1 MKLLNNVPNGWCFAV
16 MLLTVAAVFVCSG
29 TGCTR
34 QEQAGPPEKIT
45 IAYSSI
51 PHTALFHIAFA
62 KGFFSAEGLDVTA
75 QPHEFGKLAL
85 NSLLEG
91 KADLATPADTPIMFA
106 VTGGK
111 SIYVIAMIA
120 TSNKATAIIA
130 RKDRGIIVP
139 SDLRGKRIGIVR
151 RTTAEFFMDS
161 FLSTRGIDRKEVK
174 VVDLTPNEMPN
185 ALARGRVDA
194 VSTWNPVLKNAQK
207 ALGDN
212 AIVFYDENIYSDI
225 FCIAAWQEFV
235 KKHPEA
241 VRKVLRA
248 LIRAEAFMKQ
258 NHEESRRLIAEFI
271 KVDETILDELWNSFD
286 FRVTLDQTLVVS
298 LEDQT
303 RWALRNKLIDGTAM
317 PNYLDFIYFDGLNSV
332 KPEAVKIIR

>member
-1 MKLLNNVPNGWCFAV
+1 MSNLKAHSRISILAFAA
-16 MLLTVAAVFVCSG
+16 LVAIVFSG
-29 TGCTR
+29 TGCKR

-45 IAYSSI
+45 IAYATL
-51 PHTALFHIAFA
+51 PHASLYHIAFA
-62 KGFFSAEGLDVTA
+62 KGFFSAEGLDVTP
-75 QPHEFGKLAL
+75 QSHEFGKPAL

-120 TSNKATAIIA
+120 TSNKASAIIA
-130 RKDRGIIVP
+130 RKDRGIVRP
-139 SDLRGKRIGIVR
+139 SDLRGKKIGIAR
-151 RTTAEFFMDS
+151 GTIAEFFMDS
-161 FLSTRGIDRKEVK
+161 FLSTHGMDRKEVK
-174 VVDLTPNEMPN
+174 VVDLKPHEMLD

-194 VSTWNPVLKNAQK
+194 LSIWNPVLKNMEK
-207 ALGDN
+207 ALGNN
-212 AIVFYDENIYSDI
+212 ATVFYDETIYSDI
-225 FCIAAWQEFV
+225 LCIASGQEFA
-235 KKHPEA
+235 KKHPET

-248 LIRAEAFMKQ
+248 LIRAESFMKQ
-258 NHEESRRLIAEFI
+258 NTEESLRIIAEAT
-271 KVDETILDELWNSFD
+271 KTDKELLGEILKSFD

-303 RWALRNKLIDGTAM
+303 RWAQRNKLTGGAAV

-332 KPEAVKIIR
+332 KPEAVRVIR